1 MKIWKVVPII
11 MGFMLLAGCNRVQY
25 EGQPLESIKTKPKVQ
40 EKVGVLYKPLSKKES
55 ITYLGRNWQSR
66 GYQPVQVA
74 IENFSPNTILFA
86 QAGISL
92 PTVDYETI
100 KLKAHQYTKTKA
112 IGIGASSATC
122 VTVGL
127 IGLILAPATFGI
139 SGILLPIGIG
149 GAGLH
154 TASRMMQSDAF
165 LDEDYQKKFLHN
177 RQISGGTIVEGI
189 IFVPK
194 KGFHEK
200 FTIKMMDTKTEKA
213 FLVEAKRFKG

>member
-1 MKIWKVVPII
+1 MKVWNFISVVICII
-11 MGFMLLAGCNRVQY
+11 ASTSCNRIQY
-25 EGQPLESIKTKPKVQ
+25 ESQPLESIKTKPKV
-40 EKVGVLYKPLSKKES
+40 EKVSVLYKPLSKKES
-55 ITYLGRNWQSR
+55 VKYLGRNWQGK
-66 GYQPVQVA
+66 GYQPIQVA

-86 QAGISL
+86 QKGISL

-100 KLKAHQYTKTKA
+100 KLKIHEYAKAKA

-122 VTVGL
+122 ISVGL

-139 SGILLPIGIG
+139 TGVLLPIGIG

-154 TASRMMQSDAF
+154 TASKIIKSDNSIE
-165 LDEDYQKKFLHN
+165 EDYQKKFLHD
-177 RQISGGTIVEGI
+177 RQIAGNSIVEGI

-194 KGFHEK
+194 QGFQEK

-213 FLVEAKRFKG
+213 FFIEAKRFKS